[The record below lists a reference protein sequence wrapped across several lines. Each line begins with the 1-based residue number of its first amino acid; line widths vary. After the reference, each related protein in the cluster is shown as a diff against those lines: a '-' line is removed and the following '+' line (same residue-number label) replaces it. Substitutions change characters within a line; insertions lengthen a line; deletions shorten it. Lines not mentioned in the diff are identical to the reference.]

1 MAAADYMTGRDAGLA
16 GRYAGREMA
25 ATDPASADA
34 VQDASAAARAARL
47 EDEVRLLSRRLHDAE
62 SARAGSEREIA
73 ALRAEVKASRDE
85 QMLWTRRALSPL
97 FAVER
102 GIRWIAEKGGRAGGM
117 IARQVLFRGKR
128 MKRGS

>member
-1 MAAADYMTGRDAGLA
+1 MAAS
-16 GRYAGREMA
+16 
-25 ATDPASADA
+25 DPAPDA

-47 EDEVRLLSRRLHDAE
+47 EDEVKLLSRRLRDAE

-73 ALRAEVKASRDE
+73 EMRAELAVARE
-85 QMLWTRRALSPL
+85 ERRLWVRRGLGPL
-97 FAVER
+97 FALER
-102 GIRWIAEKGGRAGGM
+102 GIRWFAEKAGRAGGM

>member
-1 MAAADYMTGRDAGLA
+1 MTGRDAGLG

-25 ATDPASADA
+25 APDPASADA

-62 SARAGSEREIA
+62 GARTGSEREIA
-73 ALRAEVKASRDE
+73 ALRSEVQASRDE
-85 QMLWTRRALSPL
+85 KRLWIRRALSPL
-97 FAVER
+97 FVVER

-117 IARQVLFRGKR
+117 VARQVLFRGKR